1 MEPNQQLIANA
12 IRAAAINAAIVDQDL
27 IAIIPTSE
35 VRVDAGRV
43 VGAVEAVQA
52 FKVSKPHFFPGVGSM
67 DSQKYR
73 AHRQSTIA
81 ALRERNQVEVPQ
93 PAKPVAEMDRKE
105 YNRHR
110 QAVTKAL
117 GRRGRR

>member
-1 MEPNQQLIANA
+1 MEPTVQTAIEVALSAAGALDVSVAPLVPSVGITVNA
-12 IRAAAINAAIVDQDL
+12 DGSI
-27 IAIIPTSE
+27 SG
-35 VRVDAGRV
+35 VRE
-43 VGAVEAVQA
+43 AVEA
-52 FKVSKPHFFPGVGSM
+52 FKTSKPHFFKPSVAGMSPQ
-67 DSQKYR
+67 DYR
-73 AHRQSTIA
+73 AHRQTA
-81 ALRERNQVEVPQ
+81 VNGLRERNQVEVPQ